1 MAELKTQR
9 TDASVDAFLDAIEN
23 EQVRSDCHALAKL
36 MQSATRAKPQ
46 MWGPAIVGFG
56 SCRYKY
62 PDGREMDWM
71 LIAFSPRKQNITL
84 YLNPQCE
91 QYDELLARL
100 GKHSCGKACLY
111 IKRLSEVDLPTLKQ
125 LIRSSV
131 QASRKK

>member
-9 TDASVDAFLDAIEN
+9 TDASVEDFLNVIEN
-23 EQVRSDCHALAKL
+23 EQVRKDCQAIAKL
-36 MQSATRAKPQ
+36 MQSATRAKPK
-46 MWGPAIVGFG
+46 MWGDSIVGFG
-56 SCRYKY
+56 NCRYKY

-84 YLNPQCE
+84 YLNTQFAE
-91 QYDELLARL
+91 YDELLARL

-111 IKRLSEVDLPTLKQ
+111 IKRLSEVDQATLKQ
-125 LIRSSV
+125 MIRGSV